1 MQTQAEPMFYILH
14 TPYFLTLMHYVNL
27 SWDFIP
33 VCGIYRIAAEAPC
46 LDGVP
51 HSASGK
57 HYLYEAGI
65 TLPLVELGQCKGK
78 KWMALGISG
87 GGGKE
92 MGRRAWSESYKRLL
106 QQAADLS
113 LPMLKDL
120 HIGRKTAQMYG
131 DNAEK

>member
-1 MQTQAEPMFYILH
+1 MFYILH
-14 TPYFLTLMHYVNL
+14 TPYFLTLLHYVNL

-87 GGGKE
+87 GGVKKWGEELGQNPIKDYY
-92 MGRRAWSESYKRLL
+92 SKL
-106 QQAADLS
+106 QISVYLC
-113 LPMLKDL
+113 
-120 HIGRKTAQMYG
+120 
-131 DNAEK
+131 